1 MNFPNCHL
9 SIVYA
14 IEDPDDKLEIMNTLI
29 TDWIEAHAPLKR
41 TELTRPPAPWLHKD
55 DLRKLPQRRNTLR
68 QQAHETNSES
78 IWQAFRDVRNLLEKK
93 KDQRG

>member
-1 MNFPNCHL
+1 MAALISALVALLLVTNKSEMRRILTRKAVSKNFPNCHL

-41 TELTRPPAPWLHKD
+41 TKLTRPPAPWLHKD
-55 DLRKLPQRRNTLR
+55 DLRKLPQRRST
-68 QQAHETNSES
+68 
-78 IWQAFRDVRNLLEKK
+78 
-93 KDQRG
+93 